1 MNFDFSIL
9 DILTPLVT
17 GLAGWLAGA
26 RKRRNDFLREMQQSI
41 DLLSTENKGLLA
53 EMIELRKE
61 NAFLQAN
68 QDKMQIEISKLRE
81 ENGALRIEVEE
92 LNNRLA
98 NVKTITRKA

>member
-9 DILTPLVT
+9 DILTPLIT

-26 RKRRNDFLREMQQSI
+26 RKRRNDFLHEMQQSI
-41 DLLSTENKGLLA
+41 DLLSSENKELLA
-53 EMIELRKE
+53 EMVVLRKE